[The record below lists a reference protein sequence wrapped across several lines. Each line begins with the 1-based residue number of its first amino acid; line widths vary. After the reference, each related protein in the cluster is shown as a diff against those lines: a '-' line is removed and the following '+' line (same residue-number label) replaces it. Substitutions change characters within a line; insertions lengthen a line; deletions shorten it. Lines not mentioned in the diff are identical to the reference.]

1 MHFRV
6 QLAKKKVEILS
17 EVVFAF
23 RYALKIVGFKSQ
35 NWCMK
40 ISPSQ
45 KKLCFLIGWPF
56 QTRLSILHQYDD
68 GT

>member
-23 RYALKIVGFKSQ
+23 RYALKIADFKSQ

-40 ISPSQ
+40 ISPNQ
-45 KKLCFLIGWPF
+45 KKNSAF
-56 QTRLSILHQYDD
+56 
-68 GT
+68 